1 MTDFVI
7 ACDIDEVV
15 FPYLPAWIQYYNR
28 THGTDVNFE
37 DFHSYNFS
45 HVLVDHDEDY
55 ITEVVYKFHDA
66 PEFLEAKPIDGAVE
80 AIRQL
85 QQIGDVH
92 FVTSRQ
98 LAISEET
105 AVWLYEYFGIEKD
118 KIHIGNHWCKD
129 SDSVTAKKTKLEMCR
144 LINAKVLIDDS
155 VSYARE
161 CAQAGMQALLFD
173 LNGSYGWNKLD
184 TKQGHDNI
192 TRVESWHDAI
202 EATRKMKENL
212 A

>member
-1 MTDFVI
+1 M
-7 ACDIDEVV
+7 
-15 FPYLPAWIQYYNR
+15 
-28 THGTDVNFE
+28 
-37 DFHSYNFS
+37 
-45 HVLVDHDEDY
+45 LVDHDEDY

>member
-1 MTDFVI
+1 
-7 ACDIDEVV
+7 
-15 FPYLPAWIQYYNR
+15 
-28 THGTDVNFE
+28 
-37 DFHSYNFS
+37 
-45 HVLVDHDEDY
+45 
-55 ITEVVYKFHDA
+55 
-66 PEFLEAKPIDGAVE
+66 
-80 AIRQL
+80 
-85 QQIGDVH
+85 
-92 FVTSRQ
+92 

-155 VSYARE
+155 VSYAQE